1 MPLFE
6 RFTSISQERQ
16 ELFEYHANPGAID
29 RLIPPWE
36 KVRIERRSD
45 SLAVGSEV
53 ILRNSIFGVPMRWHA
68 KHTQLDAPKSFQDV
82 QLSGPFKSWVHDH
95 YFENGHLQNSIL
107 RDHIQFEVKFGS
119 LGTLALPI
127 IRSKLESMFAYRHLT
142 TQADL
147 TLKDFLEPHVVGR
160 KLRIGVTG
168 STGMIGRRLVDLVS
182 VLGHQAVCILRRG
195 SRDDRFP
202 LSSSSVVWDQA
213 AGFSDLNAMSNLDAV
228 VHLAGKGI
236 ASSRWTQS
244 TKQSIRDSRV
254 AGTTAL
260 VRDLCRLESPPKA
273 FVCASGVG
281 CYGERG
287 DQVLDETQ
295 PYGNDFL
302 ASLARD
308 WESAAMEFN
317 RGSGNRVAV
326 GRLGIALHPHQG
338 ALSKILL
345 PFRLGIGGPIGNGR
359 QYWSWIH
366 VDDAAAAFLF
376 LAVNPKSEGAY
387 NLVAP
392 EQTDNQ
398 TFVRTLGHVLHRPSL
413 LPAPAFALRILLGE
427 MADAMLLTSTRADC
441 KRLTEQGFPF
451 RTPKLE
457 ACLRHVLGCFPK

>member
-1 MPLFE
+1 MLLFE
-6 RFTSISQERQ
+6 RSASIPQDRQ
-16 ELFEYHANPGAID
+16 ELFQYHANPGAID

-36 KVRIERRSD
+36 NVRIERRSD
-45 SLAVGSEV
+45 TLAVGSEV
-53 ILRNSIFGVPMRWHA
+53 ILRNSVFGVPMRWHA
-68 KHTQLDAPKSFQDV
+68 RHTQLDAPKSFQDI
-82 QLSGPFKSWVHDH
+82 QLSGPFQSWVHDH
-95 YFENGHLQNSIL
+95 RFESVNSKNSIL
-107 RDHIQFEVKFGS
+107 HDRIQFEIKFGS
-119 LGTLALPI
+119 PGKLALPI
-127 IRSKLESMFAYRHLT
+127 VRSKLDSMFAYRHLT

-147 TLKDFLEPHVVGR
+147 KLKEFLEPHVLGR

-168 STGMIGRRLVDLVS
+168 STGMIGRRLVDLIS
-182 VLGHQAVCILRRG
+182 VLGHQAVCILRKDS
-195 SRDDRFP
+195 SRDLFP
-202 LSSSSVVWDQA
+202 VSSSSVVWDQTD
-213 AGFSDLNAMSNLDAV
+213 GFSDLNAVSNLDAV

-254 AGTTAL
+254 AGTAAL

-281 CYGERG
+281 CYGDRG

-308 WESAAMEFN
+308 WESAAMEFS
-317 RGSGNRVAV
+317 RCSGNRVVV
-326 GRLGIALHPHQG
+326 GRLGIALHPRQG
-338 ALSKILL
+338 ALAKTLL

-392 EQTDNQ
+392 EQTDNR
-398 TFVRTLGHVLHRPSL
+398 TIGRTLGRVLHRPSL

-427 MADAMLLTSTRADC
+427 MADALLLTSTRADC
-441 KRLTEQGFPF
+441 KRLNEEGFPF
-451 RTPKLE
+451 RTPELE
-457 ACLRHVLGCFPK
+457 ACLRHVLGYFRE

>member
-1 MPLFE
+1 MHLFE
-6 RFTSISQERQ
+6 RSTAIPQDRK

-36 KVRIERRSD
+36 KVCIERRSD
-45 SLAVGSEV
+45 SLAIGSEV
-53 ILRNSIFGVPMRWHA
+53 IIRNSIFGVPVRWHA
-68 KHTQLDAPKSFQDV
+68 KHTQLDSPNSFQDV
-82 QLSGPFKSWVHDH
+82 QLSGPFQSWVHDH
-95 YFENGHLQNSIL
+95 HFENVNSGNSIL
-107 RDHIQFEVKFGS
+107 HDRIQFEMKFGS
-119 LGTLALPI
+119 LGKLALPI
-127 IRSKLESMFAYRHLT
+127 VQSKLDSMFAYRHLT

-147 TLKDFLEPHVVGR
+147 KLKDFLEPHVFGR

-168 STGMIGRRLVDLVS
+168 STGMIGRRLVDLIS
-182 VLGHQAVCILRRG
+182 VLGHEAVCILRKD
-195 SRDDRFP
+195 SRNELFP
-202 LSSSSVVWDQA
+202 LSSSSVVWDPTD
-213 AGFSDLNAMSNLDAV
+213 GFSDVDAMSNLDAV

-244 TKQSIRDSRV
+244 AKQSIRDSRV

-260 VRDLCRLESPPKA
+260 VRDLCRLQSPPRA

-287 DQVLDETQ
+287 DQVVDESQ
-295 PYGNDFL
+295 PFGDDFL

-317 RGSGNRVAV
+317 RCSGNRVAI
-326 GRLGIALHPHQG
+326 GRLGIALHPQQG
-338 ALSKILL
+338 ALAKMLL
-345 PFRLGIGGPIGNGR
+345 PFRLGLGGPIGNGR

-376 LAVNPKSEGAY
+376 LAVNPKSEGAT

-392 EQTDNQ
+392 EQMDNRA
-398 TFVRTLGHVLHRPSL
+398 FVRTLGHVIHRPAIF
-413 LPAPAFALRILLGE
+413 PAPAFALRILLGE

-441 KRLTEQGFPF
+441 KRLTEEGFPF

-457 ACLRHVLGCFPK
+457 ACLRHVLGCFRE